1 MIKQMNGCILHT
13 FRSAGYAKDILR
25 WSSTKGVMIS
35 TSLCEKNVDLK
46 EIEEQLWGHSRF
58 PKKNRGLM

>member
-1 MIKQMNGCILHT
+1 M
-13 FRSAGYAKDILR
+13 SAGYAKDILR

-35 TSLCEKNVDLK
+35 TSLCEKNVGLK